1 VNPRVISQFK
11 YDEKAGAA
19 DATLYSM
26 FRFPESSE
34 VHFQCDIAVCKGK
47 RTLGVSSRNEAFQGI
62 LRATQK
68 IPTKSQSIKQKT
80 LM

>member
-1 VNPRVISQFK
+1 MRVNLVIFRCPVNPRVISQFK
-11 YDEKAGAA
+11 YDEKAAVA

-47 RTLGVSSRNEAFQGI
+47 CSLPRRVPSAFPV
-62 LRATQK
+62 QK
-68 IPTKSQSIKQKT
+68 LTKSHA
-80 LM
+80 

>member
-11 YDEKAGAA
+11 YDEKSGAA

-47 RTLGVSSRNEAFQGI
+47 NI
-62 LRATQK
+62 
-68 IPTKSQSIKQKT
+68 
-80 LM
+80 